1 MIKLIS
7 MMRSI
12 NLVFFLL
19 LTALCYSQSVDFC
32 DALKV
37 TRSAT
42 DFQHID
48 SLLQSEYLSDRDVA
62 DLYTIRAKVA
72 KERGNDLLSINND
85 INKAVKLMGDSP
97 RFAYFRYQILE
108 NEEYNKKDRDLE
120 LAKQIGFEE
129 DKIGIGLTATIHSGD
144 GLLFGMEILLP
155 GFTIGPYKI
164 QDEEGIIDSKWLSIG
179 MATFAI
185 GYSTSFEEERVSEL
199 RGSLLKLFA
208 PIYVDVT
215 QFGVRWNSTG
225 SRWFY
230 RPELGIGY
238 RGLSFSAGINL
249 WLNKR
254 PELDFNRFV
263 TSLRYSFVF

>member
-1 MIKLIS
+1 MIELIS
-7 MMRSI
+7 MKRFI
-12 NLVFFLL
+12 NLIFFLFL
-19 LTALCYSQSVDFC
+19 SALCYSQSVDFC
-32 DALKV
+32 DALQV

-42 DFQHID
+42 NFQHID
-48 SLLQSEYLSDRDVA
+48 SLLKSEYLSDRDVA

-72 KERGNDLLSINND
+72 KERGYDLLSINTD
-85 INKAVKLMGDSP
+85 IDKAVELMGDSP

-108 NEEYNKKDRDLE
+108 DEEYNKKDRDLE
-120 LAKQIGFEE
+120 LAKLIGYKE
-129 DKIGIGLTATIHSGD
+129 DKIGIGLSPTIHSGN
-144 GLLFGMEILLP
+144 GLLFGIEILIP
-155 GFTIGPYKI
+155 GFTKAPYKI
-164 QDEEGIIDSKWLSIG
+164 QDEEGIIDSEWFSIG

-185 GYSTSFEEERVSEL
+185 GYSLSFEEERVSEL
-199 RGSLLKLFA
+199 RGSLLKLVA

-215 QFGVRWNSTG
+215 QFGVRWNSAG